1 MKVVI
6 CEKPLVAK
14 RLARILG
21 ADKME
26 DGYLIGNGYAVT
38 WLVPAALS
46 VMANMI

>member
-26 DGYLIGNGYAVT
+26 GKYSINS
-38 WLVPAALS
+38 LV
-46 VMANMI
+46 